1 MRVEDKSRE
10 TLKGLVDKCF
20 LVPKMDPALHAC
32 AHHGALPSPQVDK
45 CFPKMIT
52 IRENRCKEP
61 VPTASVAVARNTCI
75 MYDAF
80 ATAENGVNSA
90 DPEGYAALTTAPSL
104 HARAHHGALAAC
116 TRSPR
121 RPRFPTGTRA

>member
-1 MRVEDKSRE
+1 
-10 TLKGLVDKCF
+10 
-20 LVPKMDPALHAC
+20 
-32 AHHGALPSPQVDK
+32 
-45 CFPKMIT
+45 
-52 IRENRCKEP
+52 
-61 VPTASVAVARNTCI
+61 

-104 HARAHHGALAAC
+104 HACAHHGALAAC
-116 TRSPR
+116 ARSPW